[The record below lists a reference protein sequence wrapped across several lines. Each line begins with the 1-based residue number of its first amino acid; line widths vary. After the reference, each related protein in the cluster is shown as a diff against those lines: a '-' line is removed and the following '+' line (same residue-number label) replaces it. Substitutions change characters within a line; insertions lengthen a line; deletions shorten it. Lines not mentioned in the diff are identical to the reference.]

1 MFKYASN
8 WDLPLIFYV
17 INNKY
22 GISMAQE
29 RCMRVK
35 DITERAASYRIK
47 GIHVEDGNDVLA
59 VLRRN
64 ARSYRSR

>member
-1 MFKYASN
+1 
-8 WDLPLIFYV
+8 
-17 INNKY
+17 
-22 GISMAQE
+22 MAQE

-59 VLRRN
+59 VYERN